1 MLPGTA
7 EQKSRLV
14 LLACCLALLSSCGN
28 GNNGEAKA
36 PEYAVIT
43 AQATTAHLTNSYPA
57 TIKGKQD
64 VEIRPMVSGFITK
77 LHVDEGS
84 VVKRGQ
90 VLFTIDQVQ
99 YRAAVET
106 AKATVATAEAALQ
119 TQELTTQNN
128 RELNKR
134 GIVSDYQLST
144 SENQLAQAKAT
155 LAQAKAALVNAERN
169 LQYTEV
175 TSPSDGIVGQVPY
188 RVGSLVSPSMATPM
202 TTIADNSEM
211 FAYFSMTERQ
221 LLQMIREGGSYK
233 EILAKMPEIQLQLID
248 GSIYPD
254 SGRVE
259 TISGVIDPTTGSVSI
274 RALFPNAH
282 NVLRSNSTGN
292 VIFPNVLPDVIL
304 VPQSATTDIQDK
316 KFVYVVQA
324 DNTVKNTEIQVYT
337 LNDGQNYY
345 VTGGLKAGDKIV
357 IEGVQAIKD
366 GQAITPITPAEKEA
380 AYKQALEDQK
390 NGNIQT
396 AFQ

>member
-1 MLPGTA
+1 M
-7 EQKSRLV
+7 KSRLV

-84 VVKRGQ
+84 VVKKGQ

-155 LAQAKAALVNAERN
+155 LAQAKASLVNAERN

-175 TSPSDGIVGQVPY
+175 TSPSDGIVGQIPY
-188 RVGSLVSPSMATPM
+188 RVGSLVSASMATPM

-259 TISGVIDPTTGSVSI
+259 TISGVIDPTTGSVSM

-304 VPQSATTDIQDK
+304 VPQSATTEIQDK
-316 KFVYVVQA
+316 KFVFVVQP

>member
-1 MLPGTA
+1 M
-7 EQKSRLV
+7 KSRLV

-36 PEYAVIT
+36 PEYAVIA
-43 AQATTAHLTNSYPA
+43 AQTTTAHLTNSYPA

-84 VVKRGQ
+84 IVKKGQ

-106 AKATVATAEAALQ
+106 AKASVATAQAALQ

-144 SENQLAQAKAT
+144 SENQLAQAKAA

-169 LQYTEV
+169 LEYTDV
-175 TSPSDGIVGQVPY
+175 TSPSDGIVGEVPY
-188 RVGSLVSPSMATPM
+188 RVGSLVSASMATPM
-202 TTIADNSEM
+202 TTIADNSDM

-221 LLQMIREGGSYK
+221 LLQMIREGGSYQ
-233 EILAKMPEIQLQLID
+233 EILAKMPKIQLQLID
-248 GSIYPD
+248 GSLYPD

-259 TISGVIDPTTGSVSI
+259 TISGVIDPTTGSVSM
-274 RALFPNAH
+274 RALFPNSH

-292 VIFPNVLPDVIL
+292 VIFPNVLTDVIL
-304 VPQSATTDIQDK
+304 VPQSATTEIQDK
-316 KFVYVVQA
+316 KFVFVVQA

-357 IEGVQAIKD
+357 IEGIQALKD

-380 AYKQALEDQK
+380 AYKKALEDQRS
-390 NGNIQT
+390 GNIQT

>member
-1 MLPGTA
+1 M
-7 EQKSRLV
+7 KSRLV

-43 AQATTAHLTNSYPA
+43 AQATTAHVTNSYPA

-155 LAQAKAALVNAERN
+155 LAQAKASLVNAERN

-233 EILAKMPEIQLQLID
+233 DILAKMPEIQLQLID

-259 TISGVIDPTTGSVSI
+259 TISGVIDPTTGSVSM

>member
-1 MLPGTA
+1 M
-7 EQKSRLV
+7 KSRLV

-84 VVKRGQ
+84 IVKRGQ

-155 LAQAKAALVNAERN
+155 LAQAKASLVNAERN

-175 TSPSDGIVGQVPY
+175 TSPSDGIVGQIPY
-188 RVGSLVSPSMATPM
+188 RVGSLVSASMATPM

-233 EILAKMPEIQLQLID
+233 DILAKMPAIQLQLID

-259 TISGVIDPTTGSVSI
+259 TISGVIDPTTGSVSM

>member
-1 MLPGTA
+1 M
-7 EQKSRLV
+7 KSRLV

-43 AQATTAHLTNSYPA
+43 AQATTAHVTNSYPA

-84 VVKRGQ
+84 VVKKGQ

-106 AKATVATAEAALQ
+106 AKASVATAQAALQ

-144 SENQLAQAKAT
+144 SENQLAQAQAA
-155 LAQAKAALVNAERN
+155 LAQAKAALVNAKRN
-169 LQYTEV
+169 LEYTEV
-175 TSPSDGIVGQVPY
+175 TSPSDGIVGEVPY
-188 RVGSLVSPSMATPM
+188 RIGSLVSPSMATPL
-202 TTIADNSEM
+202 TTVADNSEM

-221 LLQMIREGGSYK
+221 LLQKIREGGSYK
-233 EILAKMPEIQLQLID
+233 EILAKMPKIQLELID
-248 GSIYPD
+248 GTLYAD

-259 TISGVIDPTTGSVSI
+259 TISGVIDPKTGSVSM
-274 RALFPNAH
+274 RALFPNTH

-292 VIFPNVLPDVIL
+292 VIFPNVLNDVIL
-304 VPQSATTDIQDK
+304 IPQTATTDIQDK

-345 VTGGLKAGDKIV
+345 VTGGLKVGDKVV
-357 IEGVQAIKD
+357 IEGVQALND

-380 AYKQALEDQK
+380 AYKQNLEDQK

>member
-1 MLPGTA
+1 M
-7 EQKSRLV
+7 KSRLV

-36 PEYAVIT
+36 PEYAVIA
-43 AQATTAHLTNSYPA
+43 AQTTTAHLTNSYPA

-84 VVKRGQ
+84 IVRKGQ

-106 AKATVATAEAALQ
+106 AKASVATAQAALQ

-144 SENQLAQAKAT
+144 SENQLAQAKAA

-169 LQYTEV
+169 LEYTDV
-175 TSPSDGIVGQVPY
+175 TSPSDGIVGEVPY
-188 RVGSLVSPSMATPM
+188 RVGSLVSASMATPM
-202 TTIADNSEM
+202 TTIADNSDM

-221 LLQMIREGGSYK
+221 LLQMIREGGSYQ
-233 EILAKMPEIQLQLID
+233 EILAKMPKIQLQLID
-248 GSIYPD
+248 GSLYPD

-259 TISGVIDPTTGSVSI
+259 TISGVIDPTTGSVSM
-274 RALFPNAH
+274 RALFPNSH

-292 VIFPNVLPDVIL
+292 VIFPNVLTDVIL
-304 VPQSATTDIQDK
+304 VPQSATTEIQDK
-316 KFVYVVQA
+316 KFVFVVQA

-357 IEGVQAIKD
+357 IEGVQALKD

-380 AYKQALEDQK
+380 AYKKALEDQRS
-390 NGNIQT
+390 GNIQT

>member
-1 MLPGTA
+1 M
-7 EQKSRLV
+7 KSRLV

-43 AQATTAHLTNSYPA
+43 AQATTAHVTNSYPA

-84 VVKRGQ
+84 VVKKGQ

-106 AKATVATAEAALQ
+106 AKASVATADAALK

-144 SENQLAQAKAT
+144 SENQLAQAKAS

-169 LQYTEV
+169 LEYTEV

-188 RVGSLVSPSMATPM
+188 RVGSLVSPSIATPM

-233 EILAKMPEIQLQLID
+233 DILAKMPEIQLQLID

-259 TISGVIDPTTGSVSI
+259 TISGVIDPTTGSVSM

-292 VIFPNVLPDVIL
+292 VIFPNILPDVIL

>member
-1 MLPGTA
+1 M
-7 EQKSRLV
+7 KSRLV

-84 VVKRGQ
+84 VVKKGQ

-155 LAQAKAALVNAERN
+155 LAQAKASLVNAERN

-188 RVGSLVSPSMATPM
+188 RVGSLVSASMATPM

-233 EILAKMPEIQLQLID
+233 DILAKMPEIQLQLID

-259 TISGVIDPTTGSVSI
+259 TISGVIDPTTGSVSM

>member
-1 MLPGTA
+1 M
-7 EQKSRLV
+7 KSRLV

-155 LAQAKAALVNAERN
+155 LAQAKASLVNAERN

-175 TSPSDGIVGQVPY
+175 TSPSDGIVGQIPY
-188 RVGSLVSPSMATPM
+188 RVGSLVSASMATPM

-233 EILAKMPEIQLQLID
+233 DILAKMPEIQLQLID

-259 TISGVIDPTTGSVSI
+259 TISGVIDPTTGSVSM

>member
-1 MLPGTA
+1 M
-7 EQKSRLV
+7 KSRLV

-155 LAQAKAALVNAERN
+155 LAQAKASLVNAERN

-175 TSPSDGIVGQVPY
+175 TSPSDGIVGQIPY
-188 RVGSLVSPSMATPM
+188 RVGSLVSASMATPM

-233 EILAKMPEIQLQLID
+233 DILAKMPEIQLQLID

-259 TISGVIDPTTGSVSI
+259 TISGVIDPTTGSVSM

-316 KFVYVVQA
+316 KFVYVVQP

>member
-1 MLPGTA
+1 M
-7 EQKSRLV
+7 KSRLV

-155 LAQAKAALVNAERN
+155 LAQAKASLVNAERN

-175 TSPSDGIVGQVPY
+175 TSPSDGIVGQIPY
-188 RVGSLVSPSMATPM
+188 RVGSLVSASMATPM

-259 TISGVIDPTTGSVSI
+259 TISGVIDPTTGSVSM

-304 VPQSATTDIQDK
+304 VPQSATTEIQDK
-316 KFVYVVQA
+316 KFVFVVQP